1 MYLGDHTAHG
11 DGPGGAPGEAVRV
24 HYVAVDEA
32 GKNNRGIGIDDDYL
46 SKQAPGIC
54 YGRATV
60 LLVHHVRQVVVVLQG
75 QLRVEVSCNNAIC
88 NALLQLYWVLY
99 FFAVYIVQFG
109 VVLCSYFA
117 IPPPSSPLS
126 PSVSCRC
133 SLLTPPGR
141 KRWDCSSLE
150 ISFMG
155 MVVARLSGH

>member
-99 FFAVYIVQFG
+99 FFAVYILQFV

-117 IPPPSSPLS
+117 IPPPGSPLS

-150 ISFMG
+150 MSFMG

>member
-32 GKNNRGIGIDDDYL
+32 GKHNRGIGIDDDYL

-88 NALLQLYWVLY
+88 NTLLQLYWVLY
-99 FFAVYIVQFG
+99 FF
-109 VVLCSYFA
+109 
-117 IPPPSSPLS
+117 
-126 PSVSCRC
+126 C
-133 SLLTPPGR
+133 SLHFAVWSCTLLVLWHSTPQLTSVPLGELQVLPLDAAGEEEVG
-141 KRWDCSSLE
+141 LLLL
-150 ISFMG
+150 G
-155 MVVARLSGH
+155 NVLYGHGGG

>member
-1 MYLGDHTAHG
+1 MKLFGFTMSLLTKLANRPLHSFHG
-11 DGPGGAPGEAVRV
+11 S
-24 HYVAVDEA
+24 
-32 GKNNRGIGIDDDYL
+32 NRLI
-46 SKQAPGIC
+46 QAPGIC
-54 YGRATV
+54 DGRATV

-75 QLRVEVSCNNAIC
+75 QLRVEISCNKAIK
-88 NALLQLYWVLY
+88 NLYGFNDLFRILY
-99 FFAVYIVQFG
+99 FLQSTFCSLQI
-109 VVLCSYFA
+109 VLCSYFA

-150 ISFMG
+150 MSFMG

>member
-11 DGPGGAPGEAVRV
+11 DGPGGAPGEAVWV

-75 QLRVEVSCNNAIC
+75 QLRVEISCKLAIRTYFT
-88 NALLQLYWVLY
+88 LISLHFTLY
-99 FFAVYIVQFG
+99 FECTFLQSTF
-109 VVLCSYFA
+109 
-117 IPPPSSPLS
+117 
-126 PSVSCRC
+126 C
-133 SLLTPPGR
+133 SL
-141 KRWDCSSLE
+141 
-150 ISFMG
+150 
-155 MVVARLSGH
+155 